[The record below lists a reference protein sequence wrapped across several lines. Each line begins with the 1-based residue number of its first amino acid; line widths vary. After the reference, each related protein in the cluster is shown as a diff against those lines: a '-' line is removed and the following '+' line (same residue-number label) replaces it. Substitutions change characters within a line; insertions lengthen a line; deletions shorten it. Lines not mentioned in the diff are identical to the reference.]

1 LETRANFR
9 TRGHDIKKFV
19 DLHTHSS
26 ASDGSFPPAE
36 VVRLA
41 KAGGLTA
48 MALTDHDTVD
58 GLPEAVAAG
67 DSLGVEIIPGVEI
80 SAQFPGGTMHILGLF
95 VDYADGLLD
104 QRLAVLKQ
112 ARIDRNP
119 QIIAKLNAL
128 GIPIT
133 MARVEE
139 ISGGG
144 QVGRPHIARAL
155 MELGTVSD
163 LQDAFDK
170 YLGWRKP
177 GYVSKFRFPPGQ
189 ALAMIREA
197 KGIPVLAH
205 PFTLNQGTAY
215 ALKNVVMELKG
226 QGLAG
231 LEVFYSDHTREQ
243 IALYLKLAQELGL
256 LITGGSDFHGLNK
269 PEISLGTMPC
279 QDRVTY
285 DLVTALKAWRQREY
299 ELGG

>member
-1 LETRANFR
+1 MKL
-9 TRGHDIKKFV
+9 I
-19 DLHTHSS
+19 DLHVHST
-26 ASDGSFPPAE
+26 ASDGSYPPAE
-36 VVRLA
+36 VVRQA

-58 GLPEAVAAG
+58 GLPEAMAAG
-67 DSLGVEIIPGVEI
+67 ETLGLEVIPGVEI
-80 SAQFPGGTMHILGLF
+80 SAQFPGGTMHILGLY
-95 VDYADGLLD
+95 VDYHNGLLD

-155 MELGTVSD
+155 QEAGAVTSI
-163 LQDAFDK
+163 QQAFDL
-170 YLGWRKP
+170 YLKKGGKAYA
-177 GYVSKFRFPPGQ
+177 GKFRFPPDQ
-189 ALAMIREA
+189 ALTMIREA

-205 PFTLNQGTAY
+205 PFTLNLGSAY
-215 ALKNVVMELKG
+215 ALKNLVVQLQG

-231 LEVFYSDHTREQ
+231 LEVFYSEHTPEQ
-243 IALYLKLAQELGL
+243 QAHYLKLAQELNL
-256 LITGGSDFHGLNK
+256 LITGGSDYHGLNK
-269 PEISLGTMPC
+269 PEITLGSMPC
-279 QDRVTY
+279 QDRLTY
-285 DLVTALKAWRQREY
+285 NLVEALKAWRRREY
-299 ELGG
+299 PLGG